1 MPAAGFVYAFFKKP
15 QRRKERRRERS
26 HCGDFSGDR
35 FFNQPQRRKEG
46 RGRSH
51 YRDFVGDRFFYQY
64 FSVQIYYN
72 L

>member
-1 MPAAGFVYAFFKKP
+1 MEIFQAIAFLTNPRGAENTEK
-15 QRRKERRRERS
+15 ERS